1 MTTAARPASP
11 RPSTAALAA
20 LFLGSACLAFGPML
34 VRLSHDIG
42 GVGPVASAFW
52 RMGLAV
58 PVLAI
63 AALWETK
70 RAGAPALPD
79 RLPLLPALLAGLFF
93 AADLASWHLGIVR
106 TTAANATLFGNC
118 AAFLLAGWAILIN
131 GEPARRSTVAALS
144 LAAAGMLLLLG
155 TSAAVSPR
163 HLTGDLLALLAALF
177 YTLYFVVVI
186 RLRRVLPTFTVL
198 ALCTTASALVL
209 LPAALWLEPGPLL
222 PQHWWPLI
230 ALACTSQIVGQSL
243 LVFATGRLPAAIVG
257 VGLLVQPLVAALT
270 GWLAFGE
277 TMGLPELAG
286 AALILTAMLLVRRG

>member
-1 MTTAARPASP
+1 MTAAARPSP
-11 RPSTAALAA
+11 AALVA

-34 VRLSHDIG
+34 VRLSAGIG

-70 RAGAPALPD
+70 RAGAPALPG
-79 RLPLLPALLAGLFF
+79 RLPLWTALLAGLFF
-93 AADLASWHLGIVR
+93 AADLSSWHLGIVR

-118 AAFLLAGWAILIN
+118 AAFLLAGWAIFIN
-131 GEPARRSTVAALS
+131 KEPAKRSTLMALG

-163 HLTGDLLALLAALF
+163 HFAGDLLALLAAFF
-177 YTLYFVVVI
+177 YTLYFVAVI

-209 LPAALWLEPGPLL
+209 LPAAIWIEPGPLL

-230 ALACTSQIVGQSL
+230 ALAVTSQIVGQSL

-286 AALILTAMLLVRRG
+286 AALILSAMLLVRRG